1 MPEAVD
7 VGSVL
12 GGRYKVT
19 GYVLASA
26 EKDLVLDGVDQVLN
40 RAVSI
45 LVASPGNAAQVAT
58 SAREL
63 ATGDRSGNIQV
74 LDLGITDSGTY
85 LVTNR
90 APAADMLDLIVQQD
104 APYVEPFFTDTLGS
118 EIFGRPRSTEPET
131 YDDDDHFDDYDDDRQ
146 QRPSRL
152 AGLARRFSRRTS
164 GDAAKDDTSDLP
176 PVTAGSAVAEP
187 VAAQSVAAQPVSGQ
201 RSSSHRVP
209 PPPSRRPGGAS
220 SAGSTDASR
229 EDTRDGTGDGNGGGR
244 LGAAAVAAGAGA
256 VGAASATGAASVGS
270 ASPTGTASP
279 ADADSPARAASPA
292 RGQKAGRA
300 ASMFP
305 LSTYS
310 DEDDRSS
317 GSDDPD
323 EFDTEQTD
331 RDDDDSGGL
340 KFTRILVG
348 TVLTVVLVVA
358 VVLAATHLGSVFSG
372 GSPVADAESTPSVSA
387 PADSPTT
394 AAPAATPSAEP
405 TPAAVTPAIA
415 GITRLVP
422 DNPGLDAGND
432 GTLPLIIDGN
442 PATFWGN
449 QVYASD
455 TFGGLATNLALVV
468 ELEEESTITEVS
480 IDQLNA
486 AGGTFSVLVND
497 RPTLDGAEQ
506 IAQGG
511 FTAPT
516 ADLPI
521 PAGADGPV
529 TGKYVIINF
538 TQLPRLSD
546 IQAQFPFGLR
556 IAEITVS

>member
-19 GYVLASA
+19 AYVLASA

-45 LVASPGNAAQVAT
+45 LVASAGNASQVAT

-63 ATGDRSGNIQV
+63 ATGDRNGNIQV

-104 APYVEPFFTDTLGS
+104 APAHDAPYIEPFFTDTLGS

-131 YDDDDHFDDYDDDRQ
+131 YEDDDHYDEDDARP

-152 AGLARRFSRRTS
+152 SGLTQRFSRR
-164 GDAAKDDTSDLP
+164 GPGNQQQDDTSDL
-176 PVTAGSAVAEP
+176 EP
-187 VAAQSVAAQPVSGQ
+187 VAAEPAAAQPLADQ

-209 PPPSRRPGGAS
+209 PPPNRRPGGAS
-220 SAGSTDASR
+220 AAGSAGSH
-229 EDTRDGTGDGNGGGR
+229 DGNGPER
-244 LGAAAVAAGAGA
+244 LDPAAVAAGAA
-256 VGAASATGAASVGS
+256 AGAASSVSATSAA
-270 ASPTGTASP
+270 GTAS
-279 ADADSPARAASPA
+279 AGGA
-292 RGQKAGRA
+292 QKAARP
-300 ASMFP
+300 ASRFP
-305 LSTYS
+305 LSAYN
-310 DEDDRSS
+310 DDDAPTD
-317 GSDDPD
+317 GSDDSDDSDDSD
-323 EFDTEQTD
+323 EYDTEQAD
-331 RDDDDSGGL
+331 RDDYDDSDGGGR
-340 KFTRILVG
+340 KFTRVLVG
-348 TVLTVVLVVA
+348 VVLTVVLVVA
-358 VVLAATHLGSVFSG
+358 VVLATTHLGSVFSG
-372 GSPVADAESTPSVSA
+372 SRPVADDAPVPATSA
-387 PADSPTT
+387 PAEAPTT
-394 AAPAATPSAEP
+394 APATPSAEP
-405 TPAAVTPAIA
+405 TPAAVAPVIT

-432 GTLPLIIDGN
+432 RTLPLIIDGN

-468 ELEEESTITEVS
+468 ELEEESTITQVT

-497 RPTLDGAEQ
+497 QPTLDGAEQ

-516 ADLPI
+516 ANLPI
-521 PAGADGPV
+521 PAGPDGPV
-529 TGKYVIINF
+529 TGRYVIINF
-538 TQLPRLSD
+538 TQLPRLSN

-556 IAEITVS
+556 IAEIEVS